1 MEEEEKR
8 TMAAIERDTFADQ
21 HLPPRDLWPVFDL
34 TSPAFRFPERLNCV
48 VELLDRHLEQGH
60 GDRRCILTPD
70 GAWSYRQ
77 LAETVNRL
85 ANYLVGEMGMR
96 PGNRVLLRAPN
107 NPMMAAGYLA
117 VMKAGGIA
125 VGT

>member
-1 MEEEEKR
+1 MAEEER
-8 TMAAIERDTFADQ
+8 TRAAIEPDTFADQ
-21 HLPPRDLWPVFDL
+21 HLPPRVLWPVYDL
-34 TSPAFRFPERLNCV
+34 SPPASRFPEPLHCV
-48 VELLDRHLEQGH
+48 DRHLDRRLEQGH
-60 GDRRCILTPD
+60 GDRRCVLTAD

-77 LAETVNRL
+77 LAETVDRL

-125 VGT
+125 V